1 MHGFVMEGHIFVL
14 MMINTQAY
22 QFIIP
27 RTCTKGNVISRVVV
41 VNKNIA
47 KSGDLG
53 TRASCKHNKSGK
65 KLHGLNMLR
74 IEWYSLQTSQIVHF
88 SWPS

>member
-22 QFIIP
+22 QFITL
-27 RTCTKGNVISRVVV
+27 RTCTKGNLISRVVVV

-53 TRASCKHNKSGK
+53 TEASCKRNKSGK
-65 KLHGLNMLR
+65 ITAWLK
-74 IEWYSLQTSQIVHF
+74 YA
-88 SWPS
+88 